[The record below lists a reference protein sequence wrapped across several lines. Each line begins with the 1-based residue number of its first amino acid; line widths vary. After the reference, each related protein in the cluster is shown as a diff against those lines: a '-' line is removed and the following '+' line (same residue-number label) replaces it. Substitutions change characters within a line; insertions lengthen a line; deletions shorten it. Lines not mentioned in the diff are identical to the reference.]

1 MNPVAQSV
9 QIPAGGVLL
18 DADLRVPDPARG
30 AVIFAHGTGSG
41 RYSPRNRYVAAELNA
56 AGLATVLG
64 DLLTPAEEQIDAPT
78 GHLRFDIDRLAARV
92 TFMTDWLASNRLTA
106 GLPIGLFGAS
116 SGAAAALVA
125 AAGRPRTVAAVVSRG
140 GRPDLAGERLSSVWQ
155 PVLLIVGELDTEVIE
170 LNRWAMLRLGG
181 EARLEIVTGASHL
194 FQEPGALEQVAQ
206 MAGRWFTDHLKPAQ
220 RDHRR
225 SEETSAD
232 G

>member
-1 MNPVAQSV
+1 VNPVAQSV
-9 QIPAGGVLL
+9 QLPAGGVLL

-30 AVIFAHGTGSG
+30 AVIFAHGTGSS
-41 RYSPRNRYVAAELNA
+41 RHSPRNRYVAAELNA
-56 AGLATVLG
+56 TGLATVLA

-92 TFMTDWLASNRLTA
+92 TFMTDWLATNRLTA

-140 GRPDLAGERLSSVWQ
+140 GRPDLAGERLSSVRQ
-155 PVLLIVGELDTEVIE
+155 PTLLIVGDFDTEVIE

-181 EARLEIVTGASHL
+181 EARLEIVAGASHL

-206 MAGRWFTDHLKPAQ
+206 LAGRWFTDHLRPAQ

-225 SEETSAD
+225 PEETSAD
-232 G
+232 D